1 VNAHDFSVDPD
12 FARQSSGWKPGTG
25 GSPSTILRVP
35 FSFASASTVA
45 NARTISCWCGAPFFV
60 EYDRRFQFPAEET
73 VLVNNSPI
81 DMDFDTDGVFSI
93 EFEKYETWTDMK
105 VRIHMSGFM
114 GTGGETVT
122 ITGHVTDQAG
132 VETSI
137 PTIARFYFDNA
148 TEHHS
153 FYGERRVGDLP
164 PGRYTLTFE
173 WSVSDHTF
181 RFDERDTVYASI
193 TECLPIPTF

>member
-1 VNAHDFSVDPD
+1 MPTPEQ
-12 FARQSSGWKPGTG
+12 ARLTYAQANMGDERT
-25 GSPSTILRVP
+25 
-35 FSFASASTVA
+35 ASQQQRDIVLERAF
-45 NARTISCWCGAPFFV
+45 NRLPFFV

-81 DMDFDTDGVFSI
+81 DMDFDTDGVFDI
-93 EFEKYETWTDMK
+93 DFEKYETWTDMK

-122 ITGHVTDQAG
+122 ITAHVTDQAG
-132 VETSI
+132 VETAI